1 MPRSNKYDS
10 SFPQLLKEMAT
21 AESDALHTLAIESS
35 TQETDCDLIPTG
47 FEYKSFKHL
56 SAKQVENCM
65 VLIEENIKQIYI
77 KSGTGWSKSEVL
89 KEIQDPEGRFLLLDE
104 GRKGLAYFQFS
115 TDAEL
120 VDEYGN
126 EIYFPC
132 VYLVHI
138 HVSKAIQASGL
149 GTKMM
154 ETVCKLASRH
164 KFPKVKLTV
173 FKVNEIALNWY
184 LKLGFDLDC
193 TDLSNFGEESS
204 YCILSKAPTQ

>member
-1 MPRSNKYDS
+1 MTSPDDTLQAIAIKNS
-10 SFPQLLKEMAT
+10 
-21 AESDALHTLAIESS
+21 TLAN
-35 TQETDCDLIPTG
+35 DGDLIPSE
-47 FEYKSFKHL
+47 FEYKSFNDV
-56 SAKQVENCM
+56 SAAQVENCM

-89 KEIQDPEGRFLLLDE
+89 KEIQDPDGRFLLLDE

-120 VDEYGN
+120 VDEDGN

-132 VYLVHI
+132 VYLIHI
-138 HVSKAIQASGL
+138 HVSKTLQSSGI
-149 GTKMM
+149 GSKMM
-154 ETVCKLASRH
+154 ETICKLASRH

-184 LKLGFDLDC
+184 VKLGFDL
-193 TDLSNFGEESS
+193 
-204 YCILSKAPTQ
+204 Y